1 MFANIQFNEFA
12 GDSFYEVLGKIF
24 RSIVPAEWM
33 EAVEKYAV
41 LFLILGLVIGIS
53 QCFFGYKLRKIWTG
67 LDGMV
72 VFGLGGA
79 AVAVSFGLSI
89 GTVVAVTVGASIAG
103 GLLGYFLWGAGIF
116 LRVFSVVSVCVFA
129 VTTLYKLEAL
139 GLIIALAAGLI
150 AAILTVAFVKIALI
164 FYTSVTGALTAGV
177 CLSKLFQE
185 DAWYLPLIIGGI
197 LAVAGLAAQFITN
210 RKRTEEA
217 EESENE
223 PFMPSA
229 ESMEGQTSNTTMPEM
244 TYGAG
249 NIAGMPNGV
258 GTGNAG
264 GAMPEM
270 TYGAGNMAGM
280 PNGAGTGNAGGAMP
294 GMTYGAGNIAGAPN
308 GTGTGNAG
316 GAMPGMT
323 YGAGNIAGAP
333 NGVGTG
339 NAGGA
344 MPEMTYGAGNIA
356 GAPNEIGTG
365 NAGGAMPGMT
375 YGAGNM
381 AGMPNGAG
389 NVNGVPAEA
398 AAAMEAGAA
407 VWPDLENGNG
417 MPEIVRVCKNCGAEF
432 SAKTKF
438 CMKCGQRLI

>member
-24 RSIVPAEWM
+24 RSIVPAEWI

-223 PFMPSA
+223 SFMPSA

-249 NIAGMPNGV
+249 NIAG
-258 GTGNAG
+258 AS
-264 GAMPEM
+264 
-270 TYGAGNMAGM
+270 
-280 PNGAGTGNAGGAMP
+280 NGAGTGNAGG
-294 GMTYGAGNIAGAPN
+294 
-308 GTGTGNAG
+308 
-316 GAMPGMT
+316 
-323 YGAGNIAGAP
+323 
-333 NGVGTG
+333 V
-339 NAGGA
+339 
-344 MPEMTYGAGNIA
+344 
-356 GAPNEIGTG
+356 
-365 NAGGAMPGMT
+365 MPGMT

-381 AGMPNGAG
+381 AGASNGAGTGNAGGVMPGMTYGTGNIVGVPNGAMPGNAGEVMPEKTYGAGNMASVPNGAG